1 MDTFLEKLFEN
12 QEAEGVIM
20 SVHKDVK
27 RGTWFAKIKYTD
39 WAGERRET
47 TKRGFAKKKDALLF
61 EQEFLRQ
68 KAGSPSMKFKDLYAL
83 YMEDLKPRIR
93 ATSYQC
99 KEYLFTSKLLP
110 FFGHMACDE
119 ITPAQIR
126 KWQNEL
132 VNQNYR
138 PTYLRIINNQLT
150 AIFNFAVK
158 YYGLPSNPVKRA
170 GSMGKCHADAMQF
183 WTVEEFQKFIASVK
197 NPAYKTIFSLLFW
210 TGMRI
215 GEALALN
222 YNDFDFHKQLV
233 HVTKSYAKVNGHDLI
248 GPPKTPKSVR
258 DITLPSFLSA
268 ELQLFIRSL
277 GTINPTARLFE
288 TSKNTLGNELK
299 RSAASAGVK
308 KIRLHDLRHSHAS
321 YLIHRGVPI
330 LAVSKRLGHETIET
344 TLRTYAHLYPQER
357 DIVLDAIENDP
368 LTNKGSFGGH
378 TQLDKP

>member
-1 MDTFLEKLFEN
+1 MGEGCRSIAYGVNTLE
-12 QEAEGVIM
+12 VIT
-20 SVHKDVK
+20 
-27 RGTWFAKIKYTD
+27 TWAI
-39 WAGERRET
+39 
-47 TKRGFAKKKDALLF
+47 
-61 EQEFLRQ
+61 
-68 KAGSPSMKFKDLYAL
+68 AL
-83 YMEDLKPRIR
+83 YD
-93 ATSYQC
+93 
-99 KEYLFTSKLLP
+99 
-110 FFGHMACDE
+110 G
-119 ITPAQIR
+119 QI
-126 KWQNEL
+126 L
-132 VNQNYR
+132 
-138 PTYLRIINNQLT
+138 
-150 AIFNFAVK
+150 
-158 YYGLPSNPVKRA
+158 
-170 GSMGKCHADAMQF
+170 
-183 WTVEEFQKFIASVK
+183 SV
-197 NPAYKTIFSLLFW
+197 LC
-210 TGMRI
+210 
-215 GEALALN
+215 
-222 YNDFDFHKQLV
+222 
-233 HVTKSYAKVNGHDLI
+233 
-248 GPPKTPKSVR
+248 